1 MLGDVCVKAS
11 VLGFVAWMA
20 LPCAASAQGPAL
32 ASAAASQGY
41 AEFVGQSAFGNVT
54 SQSYGAEV
62 GFKVAANL
70 QIFAEAGRVTNAAPS
85 ALGVN
90 AATIAGALTV
100 ASGNTVAYQAKEPIT
115 FGDAGVRYLFPASDK
130 IQPYVLVGG
139 GMARVQKN
147 VTFNVGGSDVTAN
160 LTQAPYFTVLGTDLS
175 GTETK
180 AMLTVGG
187 GVGWNVASHLV
198 IDLQYRYGRVFT
210 SEGINVSRAGAGIG
224 VRF

>member
-1 MLGDVCVKAS
+1 
-11 VLGFVAWMA
+11 MA
-20 LPCAASAQGPAL
+20 PCAASAQGRHRT
-32 ASAAASQGY
+32 SCGSQGY

-62 GFKVAANL
+62 GFKIASNL

-90 AATIAGALTV
+90 AGTIAGGLTL
-100 ASGNTVAYQAKEPIT
+100 ASGNPIAYQAKEPIT
-115 FGDAGVRYLFPASDK
+115 FGDAGVRYLFPASGK
-130 IQPYVLVGG
+130 IEPYVLVGG
-139 GMARVQKN
+139 GVARAQKK
-147 VTFNVGGSDVTAN
+147 VTFSAGGSDVTSN
-160 LTQAPYFTVLGTDLS
+160 LAQAPYFTVLGTDLS

-187 GVGWNVASHLV
+187 GVAYHLGARFV

-210 SEGINVSRAGAGIG
+210 SEGINVSRAGAGFG